1 MPAIKLHQPIEGGNV
16 GQTVEVPQARADFY
30 VALGYAVY
38 PDQEAPVAVPG
49 ADKDPTLAE
58 NREKPDDALPKSKGK
73 QDAVEGTYDGT
84 NDDHREAQA
93 EADEASEETRERS
106 AEVREKRGED
116 ADVPTAVGD
125 EVRQHPTG
133 EDGTNTTHAEAQAE
147 ADEKSAEV
155 DEVGDNAL
163 NQPDGREV
171 PVTAPAEPAIPEVD
185 PGVAEVADEGAP
197 ATKGT
202 RKPKRKQD

>member
-155 DEVGDNAL
+155 GDNAL

-171 PVTAPAEPAIPEVD
+171 PVTAPAEPAIPGVD